1 MLEGRQVLE
10 KYETLRTYEIHISQM
25 LCQVSSG
32 LSLPLQHLGC
42 PDEAGFPGQS
52 CLGGA
57 MEGARRTFH

>member
-1 MLEGRQVLE
+1 MLEGRQMLE
-10 KYETLRTYEIHISQM
+10 KYETLTTYENYISQM

-32 LSLPLQHLGC
+32 LSSPLWHLGC

-57 MEGARRTFH
+57 MEGARRTFQ